1 MHTNPTLFLKLLFF
15 SFFMKFNNY
24 SLSETIEKKIEEFL
38 LNNPE
43 VILKSLENYEKKVER
58 NEKLKT
64 KKNIEFNQK
73 TLLDSSNGLFSGNK
87 SGRKVLI
94 EFFDYNCT
102 YCKKAHIDIK
112 KLIANDPEVKII
124 YKNFPILSE
133 QSLKLAKI
141 AVLLADKNTKLFND
155 FHNLVIEHRGIVDDE
170 KIKKILLDL
179 ELNPQ
184 EIFNDLK
191 KEYLDNEIK
200 KDVELAK
207 VLGLKGTP
215 VFVINDEVIF
225 GYVGYDELSS
235 KLNF

>member
-1 MHTNPTLFLKLLFF
+1 MQTNFTLFLKLLFF
-15 SFFMKFNNY
+15 SFFMTFHNY
-24 SLSETIEKKIEEFL
+24 ALSETIEKKIEDFL

-87 SGRKVLI
+87 SGSKVLI

-133 QSLKLAKI
+133 QSLKLSKI

-170 KIKKILLDL
+170 KVKKILLDL
-179 ELNPQ
+179 ELTPQ

-215 VFVINDEVIF
+215 VFVINDEIIF